1 MFRYERDPRVGD
13 WLRPRLGPFGAAVG
27 SLVPRGFAAYA
38 RVLHPMYDADDV
50 PVTWSAVAAATGR
63 VVHPTAQSWRV
74 ARRPDLH
81 APQARPLGQRVA
93 EPGEWSGGE
102 PAEGSLGAT
111 ELRTLADVLGRHTVG
126 DLVVAFWEGT
136 SWEGGMQL
144 VAWIGEPPALGPAPR
159 TWRPRFCTVRSSSS
173 RTART
178 CCSVPGRAT
187 WRLWPT
193 VARGRTSTRSGPGG
207 AHRTCSGPTTALVP
221 GDRGRPRLDGRRR
234 EPGAGRRPARGVG
247 PGGRRGD
254 RDRLARLARRHRQR
268 ALIRRRTSCAEAH
281 GPRRRARGP
290 GPRPGCLARPQ

>member
-136 SWEGGMQL
+136 SREGGMQL
-144 VAWIGEPPALGPAPR
+144 VAWIGEPPALGPAP
-159 TWRPRFCTVRSSSS
+159 PDLAPEVLHG
-173 RTART
+173 
-178 CCSVPGRAT
+178 PKLELPHRAYV
-187 WRLWPT
+187 LF
-193 VARGRTSTRSGPGG
+193 
-207 AHRTCSGPTTALVP
+207 
-221 GDRGRPRLDGRRR
+221 RGRPSDLEALADGR
-234 EPGAGRRPARGVG
+234 ARADVD
-247 PGGRRGD
+247 PF
-254 RDRLARLARRHRQR
+254 
-268 ALIRRRTSCAEAH
+268 
-281 GPRRRARGP
+281 
-290 GPRPGCLARPQ
+290 RPGWRTPNLLWPDDRSWCLATEVDLDSTVVGGSRELVDDLLAASDLEVVEVTETDSLGWLDDTVNVP